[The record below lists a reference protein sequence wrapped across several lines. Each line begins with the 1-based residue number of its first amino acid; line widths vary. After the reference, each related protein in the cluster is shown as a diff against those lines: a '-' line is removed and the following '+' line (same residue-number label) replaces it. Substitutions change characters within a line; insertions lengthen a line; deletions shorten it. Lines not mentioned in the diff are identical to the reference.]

1 MGKKIKSIEE
11 WPAQRIVVC
20 SMFKENMSR
29 REAHCYLQF
38 SLNLTLV
45 LALKKI
51 FLHTFHWSEHYD
63 HKVWF
68 GRRGLEKI
76 DWEQRQECSWS
87 ELLNKKS
94 ILKQKFFLEQLS
106 GYWKLN
112 LHNGSGEKWE
122 KQRFLKKEK
131 KDNCIVIF
139 IICNLFRIPRI
150 KFYKQIEIDRETT
163 SILLA

>member
-38 SLNLTLV
+38 SINLSLV

-63 HKVWF
+63 HEVWF
-68 GRRGLEKI
+68 RRRGLEKI
-76 DWEQRQECSWS
+76 DREEIQESSWS
-87 ELLNKKS
+87 ELINKKI
-94 ILKQKFFLEQLS
+94 ILKQKKILEQFS
-106 GYWKLN
+106 GYWKLI
-112 LHNGSGEKWE
+112 LHKGSGKKW
-122 KQRFLKKEK
+122 KKAT
-131 KDNCIVIF
+131 IVWERKEGQ
-139 IICNLFRIPRI
+139 L
-150 KFYKQIEIDRETT
+150 Y
-163 SILLA
+163 SYVHHM